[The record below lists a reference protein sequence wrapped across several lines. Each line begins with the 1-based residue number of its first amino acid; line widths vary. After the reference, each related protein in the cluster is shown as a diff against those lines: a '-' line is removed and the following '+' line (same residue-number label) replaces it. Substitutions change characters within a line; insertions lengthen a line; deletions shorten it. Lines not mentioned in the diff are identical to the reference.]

1 MDANFLT
8 PVAARCR
15 GVWQFLAE
23 HTRGRRRVEL
33 EQARNLGTA
42 QAILLLP
49 EGAELWETEPD
60 GRTRIIRKPFP
71 AAPDRS
77 EDRAR

>member
-15 GVWQFLAE
+15 GVWQLLAE
-23 HTRGRRRVEL
+23 RARGRHRVEL
-33 EQARNLGTA
+33 EQARNVGTA

-49 EGAELWETEPD
+49 AGAELWETEPG
-60 GRTRIIRKPFP
+60 GRTRIIRKPLP
-71 AAPDRS
+71 AVSDRP

>member
-15 GVWQFLAE
+15 GMWQFLTERA
-23 HTRGRRRVEL
+23 RGRHRVEL
-33 EQARNLGTA
+33 EQARNVGTV

-49 EGAELWETEPD
+49 PGAELWETEPD
-60 GRTRIIRKPFP
+60 GRTRIIRKPVS
-71 AAPDRS
+71 AAL
-77 EDRAR
+77 DRAEDSAQ

>member
-1 MDANFLT
+1 MDANLLALF
-8 PVAARCR
+8 AARCR
-15 GVWQFLAE
+15 GVWQFLTE
-23 HTRGRRRVEL
+23 RTRGRHRVEL

-49 EGAELWETEPD
+49 AGAELWETEPD
-60 GRTRIIRKPFP
+60 GRTRIIKKPFP
-71 AAPDRS
+71 TTPDRR